1 MAKQLDFLA
10 SGQIIPTAL
19 HQEMERSYLEYAMS
33 VIVGRALPDVRDGLK
48 PVHRRILYAMHE
60 LGLTPDRPFRKCA
73 RVVGD
78 VLGKYHPHGDQSVY
92 EALVRMVQD
101 FSSRYP
107 LLSGHGNFGSIDNDP
122 PAAMRYTETR
132 LAGIGDQAVL
142 GGISEAIVNFSSNF
156 DNSQQEPVV
165 LPAQLPILILNGC
178 SGIAVGM
185 ATNIPPH
192 NLGEVVEG
200 LIALIDNPDLSEEK
214 LVEIIPGPDFP
225 TGGEI
230 LDDTGIREAY
240 RTGRGIIPVRGV
252 AKTETIIIE
261 GKRRRERT
269 AIVVTELPFQVNKAA
284 WIEKIAEL
292 VNLGKLEGIADIR
305 DESNREGIRVVIEL
319 KRESQPQQVLAALYQ
334 QTALQ
339 TNFGAI
345 ILALVDNQPQQLS
358 LKQVLQEF
366 LRFRETTL
374 TRQYGDE
381 LQQASDRLHLVEG
394 LLLALQNI
402 DRVVDILKNAPDGT
416 TAKYRFQA
424 ELGISDPQA
433 DSILAMPLRRL
444 TGLERQKLETEAT
457 ELQTKIQQLETL
469 LHNRQEF
476 LKSLKKELRSLKKKF
491 ADSRRTKI
499 RTGKSGDRRQ
509 ETGDGKQQAAGKKL
523 DSVVKKQETG
533 DRRQETAGKKQDSV
547 VKKQETVPM
556 KKFSPPEMKE
566 VSLPTPHTPHPTPH
580 TPHPTPHTHTHTHTP
595 HPTPTPTPTP
605 SLKSEVKKQ
614 DNKVKKKPESENAP
628 SLSLFTPQEP
638 PENAIL
644 LLDAEDKISWTT
656 PEERAPDR
664 GLIIYQQAI
673 EKRENFLVILDNAK
687 AYPITTREVPP
698 QANQPVLISSLLT
711 KTAQKESEAVL
722 NQFFLTEPQ
731 KNQELLLLS
740 QQGRIKRLPINELE
754 GVGSRGLSLMKLK
767 EDDRLYAAI
776 FTHEG
781 LDLAIATSSG
791 RVLRYPVREELLPIM
806 GKSAQ
811 GLAILRLR
819 YGEHLAGCVSLPH
832 RENLLLISG
841 LGYGKRLAIENL
853 RLSQLGDLGSPALQF
868 VNKQDSLAAMVA
880 ARAGSIVLLSTNQNR
895 KLPLEVET
903 VTVTGKDGTGSQ
915 LVKLNPAEKIIKVQ
929 LLHHL

>member
-10 SGQIIPTAL
+10 TGQIIPTAL

-142 GGISEAIVNFSSNF
+142 GGISDAIVNFSSNF

-345 ILALVDNQPQQLS
+345 ILALVDNQPRQLS

-366 LRFRETTL
+366 LHFRETTL

-509 ETGDGKQQAAGKKL
+509 ET
-523 DSVVKKQETG
+523 E
-533 DRRQETAGKKQDSV
+533 GKKQDSV

-556 KKFSPPEMKE
+556 KKFSPPQTKE
-566 VSLPTPHTPHPTPH
+566 VSLPTPHTPHPTP
-580 TPHPTPHTHTHTHTP
+580 
-595 HPTPTPTPTP
+595 
-605 SLKSEVKKQ
+605 SFKAEVKKQ
-614 DNKVKKKPESENAP
+614 ENKVKKKPESENAP

-687 AYPITTREVPP
+687 AYPIAIREVPP

-903 VTVTGKDGTGSQ
+903 VAVTGKDGTGSQ
-915 LVKLNPAEKIIKVQ
+915 LVKLNPTEKIIKAQ

>member
-345 ILALVDNQPQQLS
+345 ILALVDNQPRQLS

-499 RTGKSGDRRQ
+499 RPSKSGD
-509 ETGDGKQQAAGKKL
+509 G
-523 DSVVKKQETG
+523 
-533 DRRQETAGKKQDSV
+533 RQETAGKKLDSV

-566 VSLPTPHTPHPTPH
+566 VSFPTPHTPHPTP
-580 TPHPTPHTHTHTHTP
+580 
-595 HPTPTPTPTP
+595 
-605 SLKSEVKKQ
+605 SLKAEVKKQ
-614 DNKVKKKPESENAP
+614 ENKVKKKSESENAP

-687 AYPITTREVPP
+687 AYPIATREVPP

-740 QQGRIKRLPINELE
+740 QQGRIKRLPIDELE

-791 RVLRYPVREELLPIM
+791 RVLRYPVREELLPMM

-819 YGEHLAGCVSLPH
+819 YGENLAGCVSLPH

-841 LGYGKRLAIENL
+841 LGYAKRLAIENL

-903 VTVTGKDGTGSQ
+903 VAVTGKDGTGSQ
-915 LVKLNPAEKIIKVQ
+915 LVKLNPTEKIIKAQ

>member
-345 ILALVDNQPQQLS
+345 ILALVDNQPRQLS

-424 ELGISDPQA
+424 ELGISDAQA

-499 RTGKSGDRRQ
+499 PTGKSGDR
-509 ETGDGKQQAAGKKL
+509 K
-523 DSVVKKQETG
+523 
-533 DRRQETAGKKQDSV
+533 QETAGKKQDSV

-556 KKFSPPEMKE
+556 KKFSPPQMKE
-566 VSLPTPHTPHPTPH
+566 VSFPTPHTPHPPDVGGVGGVTPHTPHPTP
-580 TPHPTPHTHTHTHTP
+580 PF
-595 HPTPTPTPTP
+595 
-605 SLKSEVKKQ
+605 KSEVKKQ
-614 DNKVKKKPESENAP
+614 ENKVKKKSESENAP

-656 PEERAPDR
+656 AEERAPDR

-687 AYPITTREVPP
+687 AYPIATREVPP

-722 NQFFLTEPQ
+722 NQFFFTEPQ

-767 EDDRLYAAI
+767 EDDRLYGAI

-791 RVLRYPVREELLPIM
+791 RVLRYPVREELLPMM

-880 ARAGSIVLLSTNQNR
+880 ARAGSIVLLSTNQER

-903 VTVTGKDGTGSQ
+903 VMVTGKDGTGSQ

>member
-10 SGQIIPTAL
+10 TGQIIPTAL

-142 GGISEAIVNFSSNF
+142 GGISDAIVNFSSNF

-214 LVEIIPGPDFP
+214 LIEIIPGPDFP

-345 ILALVDNQPQQLS
+345 ILALVDNQPRQLS

-366 LRFRETTL
+366 LHFRETTL

-499 RTGKSGDRRQ
+499 RTGKSGDR
-509 ETGDGKQQAAGKKL
+509 
-523 DSVVKKQETG
+523 KQET
-533 DRRQETAGKKQDSV
+533 EGKKQDSV

-556 KKFSPPEMKE
+556 KKFSPPQTKE
-566 VSLPTPHTPHPTPH
+566 VSLPTPHTPHPTP
-580 TPHPTPHTHTHTHTP
+580 
-595 HPTPTPTPTP
+595 

-614 DNKVKKKPESENAP
+614 ENKVKKKPESENAP

-656 PEERAPDR
+656 PEERAPDQ

-687 AYPITTREVPP
+687 AYPIAIREVPP

-767 EDDRLYAAI
+767 EDDRLYGAI

-903 VTVTGKDGTGSQ
+903 VAVTGKDGTGSQ
-915 LVKLNPAEKIIKVQ
+915 LVKLNPTEKIIKAQ

>member
-142 GGISEAIVNFSSNF
+142 GGISEAIVNFNSNF

-345 ILALVDNQPQQLS
+345 ILALVDNQPRQLS

-424 ELGISDPQA
+424 ELGISDAQA

-499 RTGKSGDRRQ
+499 RTGKSG
-509 ETGDGKQQAAGKKL
+509 AGSSQKGAGTKEQ
-523 DSVVKKQETG
+523 S
-533 DRRQETAGKKQDSV
+533 AGKKQDSV
-547 VKKQETVPM
+547 VKKQESVPM
-556 KKFSPPEMKE
+556 KNFSPPQMKE
-566 VSLPTPHTPHPTPH
+566 VSFPTPHTPHPTP
-580 TPHPTPHTHTHTHTP
+580 
-595 HPTPTPTPTP
+595 
-605 SLKSEVKKQ
+605 SFEAEVKKQ
-614 DNKVKKKPESENAP
+614 ENKVKKKSESENAP

-687 AYPITTREVPP
+687 AYPIATREVPP
-698 QANQPVLISSLLT
+698 KDNQPVLIDRLLT

-740 QQGRIKRLPINELE
+740 QQGRIKRLPIDELE

-767 EDDRLYAAI
+767 EDDRLYGAI

-819 YGEHLAGCVSLPH
+819 YGENLAGCVSLPH

-880 ARAGSIVLLSTNQNR
+880 AREGSIVLLSTNQNR

-915 LVKLNPAEKIIKVQ
+915 LVKLNPAEKIIKAQ
-929 LLHHL
+929 LLHRL

>member
-10 SGQIIPTAL
+10 TGQIIPTAL

-142 GGISEAIVNFSSNF
+142 GGISDAIVNFSSNF

-345 ILALVDNQPQQLS
+345 ILALVDNQPRQLS

-366 LRFRETTL
+366 LHFRETTL

-509 ETGDGKQQAAGKKL
+509 ET
-523 DSVVKKQETG
+523 E
-533 DRRQETAGKKQDSV
+533 GKKQDSV

-556 KKFSPPEMKE
+556 KKFSSPQTKE
-566 VSLPTPHTPHPTPH
+566 VSLPTPHTPHPTP
-580 TPHPTPHTHTHTHTP
+580 
-595 HPTPTPTPTP
+595 
-605 SLKSEVKKQ
+605 SFKAEVKKQ
-614 DNKVKKKPESENAP
+614 ENKVKKKPESENAP

-687 AYPITTREVPP
+687 AYPIAIREVPP
-698 QANQPVLISSLLT
+698 KDNQPVLISSLLT

-767 EDDRLYAAI
+767 EDDRLYGAI

-903 VTVTGKDGTGSQ
+903 VAVTGKDGTGSQ
-915 LVKLNPAEKIIKVQ
+915 LVKLNPTEKIIKAQ

>member
-345 ILALVDNQPQQLS
+345 ILALVDNQPRQLS

-424 ELGISDPQA
+424 ELGISDAQA

-499 RTGKSGDRRQ
+499 RTGKSGDKRQETGDRRQ
-509 ETGDGKQQAAGKKL
+509 ETGDRRQETAGKKL
-523 DSVVKKQETG
+523 DSAVKKQETGDRRQETGDRRQETG

-547 VKKQETVPM
+547 VKKQETGDRRQETEG
-556 KKFSPPEMKE
+556 KKQDS
-566 VSLPTPHTPHPTPH
+566 V
-580 TPHPTPHTHTHTHTP
+580 
-595 HPTPTPTPTP
+595 
-605 SLKSEVKKQ
+605 VKKQ
-614 DNKVKKKPESENAP
+614 ENKVKKKSESENAP

-644 LLDAEDKISWTT
+644 LLDAEDKIGWTT

-687 AYPITTREVPP
+687 AYPIAIREVPP

-722 NQFFLTEPQ
+722 NQFFLAEPQ

-740 QQGRIKRLPINELE
+740 QQGRIKRLPIDELE
-754 GVGSRGLSLMKLK
+754 GLGSRGLSLMKLK

-791 RVLRYPVREELLPIM
+791 RVLRYPVREELLPM
-806 GKSAQ
+806 MSKSAQ

-841 LGYGKRLAIENL
+841 LGYGKRLAIDNL

-880 ARAGSIVLLSTNQNR
+880 ARAGGIVLLSTDQKR
-895 KLPLEVET
+895 KLSLEVET

-915 LVKLNPAEKIIKVQ
+915 LVKLNPGEKIIKAQ
-929 LLHHL
+929 LLSSRAKLIS

>member
-345 ILALVDNQPQQLS
+345 ILALVDNQPRQLS

-424 ELGISDPQA
+424 ELGISDDQA

-499 RTGKSGDRRQ
+499 RPGKS
-509 ETGDGKQQAAGKKL
+509 
-523 DSVVKKQETG
+523 G

-556 KKFSPPEMKE
+556 KKFSPPQMKE
-566 VSLPTPHTPHPTPH
+566 VSFPTPQTPHPTP
-580 TPHPTPHTHTHTHTP
+580 P
-595 HPTPTPTPTP
+595 
-605 SLKSEVKKQ
+605 LKAEVKKQ
-614 DNKVKKKPESENAP
+614 ENKVKKKSESENAP

-687 AYPITTREVPP
+687 AYPIATREVPP

-740 QQGRIKRLPINELE
+740 QQGRIKRLPIDELE

-767 EDDRLYAAI
+767 EDDHLYGAI

-791 RVLRYPVREELLPIM
+791 RVLRYPVREELLPMM

-841 LGYGKRLAIENL
+841 LGYAKRLAIENL

-880 ARAGSIVLLSTNQNR
+880 ARAGSIVLLSTNQKR

-915 LVKLNPAEKIIKVQ
+915 LVKLNPAEKIIKAQ

>member
-345 ILALVDNQPQQLS
+345 ILALVDNKPRQLS

-424 ELGISDPQA
+424 ELGISDAQA

-509 ETGDGKQQAAGKKL
+509 ETGDRRQETGERRQETAGKKLDSAVKKQETGERRQETAGKKL
-523 DSVVKKQETG
+523 DSVVKKQE
-533 DRRQETAGKKQDSV
+533 
-547 VKKQETVPM
+547 
-556 KKFSPPEMKE
+556 
-566 VSLPTPHTPHPTPH
+566 
-580 TPHPTPHTHTHTHTP
+580 
-595 HPTPTPTPTP
+595 
-605 SLKSEVKKQ
+605 
-614 DNKVKKKPESENAP
+614 NKVKKKSESENEP
-628 SLSLFTPQEP
+628 ILSLFTPQEP

-656 PEERAPDR
+656 PEERVPDR

-687 AYPITTREVPP
+687 AYPIATREVPP
-698 QANQPVLISSLLT
+698 KDNQPVLISSLLT
-711 KTAQKESEAVL
+711 KTAQKDSEAVL

-731 KNQELLLLS
+731 KSQELLLLS
-740 QQGRIKRLPINELE
+740 QQGRIKRLPIDELE

-767 EDDRLYAAI
+767 EDDRLYGAV

-781 LDLAIATSSG
+781 LDLVIATSSG
-791 RVLRYPVREELLPIM
+791 RVLRYPVREELLPMM

-832 RENLLLISG
+832 RQNLLLISG

-880 ARAGSIVLLSTNQNR
+880 AREGSIVLLSTNQNR

-915 LVKLNPAEKIIKVQ
+915 LVKLNPAEKIIKAQ

>member
-10 SGQIIPTAL
+10 TGQIIPTAL

-142 GGISEAIVNFSSNF
+142 GGISDAIVNFSSNF

-345 ILALVDNQPQQLS
+345 ILALVDNQPRQLS

-366 LRFRETTL
+366 LHFRETTL

-381 LQQASDRLHLVEG
+381 LQQASDRLNLVEG

-424 ELGISDPQA
+424 ELGISDAQA

-509 ETGDGKQQAAGKKL
+509 ETEGKKL
-523 DSVVKKQETG
+523 
-533 DRRQETAGKKQDSV
+533 DSV

-556 KKFSPPEMKE
+556 KKFSPPQTKE
-566 VSLPTPHTPHPTPH
+566 VSLPTPHTPHPTP
-580 TPHPTPHTHTHTHTP
+580 
-595 HPTPTPTPTP
+595 

-614 DNKVKKKPESENAP
+614 ENKVKKKPESENAP

-687 AYPITTREVPP
+687 AYPIAIREVPP

-767 EDDRLYAAI
+767 EDDRLYGAI

-903 VTVTGKDGTGSQ
+903 VAVTGKDGTGSQ
-915 LVKLNPAEKIIKVQ
+915 LVKLNPTEKIIKAQ

>member
-10 SGQIIPTAL
+10 TGQIIPTAL

-142 GGISEAIVNFSSNF
+142 GGISDAIVNFSSNF

-345 ILALVDNQPQQLS
+345 ILALVDNQPRQLS

-366 LRFRETTL
+366 LHFRETTL

-509 ETGDGKQQAAGKKL
+509 ET
-523 DSVVKKQETG
+523 E
-533 DRRQETAGKKQDSV
+533 GKKQDSV

-556 KKFSPPEMKE
+556 KKFSPPQTKE
-566 VSLPTPHTPHPTPH
+566 VSLPTPHTPHPTP
-580 TPHPTPHTHTHTHTP
+580 
-595 HPTPTPTPTP
+595 
-605 SLKSEVKKQ
+605 SFKAEVKKQ
-614 DNKVKKKPESENAP
+614 ENKVKKKPESENAP

-656 PEERAPDR
+656 PEERVPDR

-687 AYPITTREVPP
+687 AYPIATREVPP

-767 EDDRLYAAI
+767 EDDRLYGAI

-903 VTVTGKDGTGSQ
+903 VAVTGKDGTGSQ
-915 LVKLNPAEKIIKVQ
+915 LVKLNPTEKIIKAQ

>member
-142 GGISEAIVNFSSNF
+142 GGISEAIVNFSNNF

-345 ILALVDNQPQQLS
+345 ILALVDNQPRQLS
-358 LKQVLQEF
+358 LKEVLQEF

-499 RTGKSGDRRQ
+499 RTGKSGERKQ
-509 ETGDGKQQAAGKKL
+509 ETAGKKL
-523 DSVVKKQETG
+523 DSVVKKQETADG
-533 DRRQETAGKKQDSV
+533 KQETEGKKLDSV

-580 TPHPTPHTHTHTHTP
+580 TPHPTP
-595 HPTPTPTPTP
+595 

-614 DNKVKKKPESENAP
+614 ENKVKKKSESENTP

-656 PEERAPDR
+656 PEERAPDQ

-687 AYPITTREVPP
+687 AYPIAIRDVPP

-781 LDLAIATSSG
+781 QDLAIATSSG

-811 GLAILRLR
+811 GVGILRLR
-819 YGEHLAGCVSLPH
+819 YGENLAGCVSLPH

-895 KLPLEVET
+895 KLSLEVET

-915 LVKLNPAEKIIKVQ
+915 LVKLNPEEKIIKAQ
-929 LLHHL
+929 LLQDTSNKRFF

>member
-142 GGISEAIVNFSSNF
+142 GGISEAIVNFSNNF

-345 ILALVDNQPQQLS
+345 ILALVDNQPRQLS
-358 LKQVLQEF
+358 LKEVLQEF

-424 ELGISDPQA
+424 ELGISDAQA

-499 RTGKSGDRRQ
+499 RTGKSGDRKQ
-509 ETGDGKQQAAGKKL
+509 ETEGKKQ

-533 DRRQETAGKKQDSV
+533 DRRQETAGKKLDSV
-547 VKKQETVPM
+547 VKKQETADG
-556 KKFSPPEMKE
+556 KQEA
-566 VSLPTPHTPHPTPH
+566 
-580 TPHPTPHTHTHTHTP
+580 
-595 HPTPTPTPTP
+595 
-605 SLKSEVKKQ
+605 EVKKQ
-614 DNKVKKKPESENAP
+614 ENKVKKKSESENAP

-656 PEERAPDR
+656 AEERAPDR

-687 AYPITTREVPP
+687 AYPIATREVPP

>member
-345 ILALVDNQPQQLS
+345 ILALVDNQPRQLS

-509 ETGDGKQQAAGKKL
+509 ET
-523 DSVVKKQETG
+523 E
-533 DRRQETAGKKQDSV
+533 GKKQDSV

-556 KKFSPPEMKE
+556 KKFSPPQTKE
-566 VSLPTPHTPHPTPH
+566 VSLPTPHTPHPTP
-580 TPHPTPHTHTHTHTP
+580 
-595 HPTPTPTPTP
+595 
-605 SLKSEVKKQ
+605 SLKAEVKKQ
-614 DNKVKKKPESENAP
+614 ENKVKKKPESENAP

-656 PEERAPDR
+656 PEERVPDQ

-687 AYPITTREVPP
+687 AYPIATREVPP

-740 QQGRIKRLPINELE
+740 QQGRIKRLPIDELE

-767 EDDRLYAAI
+767 EDDRLYGAI

-791 RVLRYPVREELLPIM
+791 RVLRYPVREELLPM
-806 GKSAQ
+806 MSKSAQ

-841 LGYGKRLAIENL
+841 LGYAKRLAIENL

-880 ARAGSIVLLSTNQNR
+880 ARPGSIVLLSTNQNR

-903 VTVTGKDGTGSQ
+903 VMVTGKDGTGSQ
-915 LVKLNPAEKIIKVQ
+915 LVKLNPTEKIIKAQ
-929 LLHHL
+929 LLQDTSNRGFC

>member
-142 GGISEAIVNFSSNF
+142 GGISEAIVNFNSNF

-345 ILALVDNQPQQLS
+345 ILALVDNQPRQLS

-424 ELGISDPQA
+424 ELGISDAQA

-509 ETGDGKQQAAGKKL
+509 ET
-523 DSVVKKQETG
+523 E
-533 DRRQETAGKKQDSV
+533 GKKQDSV

-556 KKFSPPEMKE
+556 KKFSPPQTKE
-566 VSLPTPHTPHPTPH
+566 VSLPTPHTPHPTP
-580 TPHPTPHTHTHTHTP
+580 
-595 HPTPTPTPTP
+595 
-605 SLKSEVKKQ
+605 SLKAEVKKQ
-614 DNKVKKKPESENAP
+614 ENKVKKKPESENAP

-656 PEERAPDR
+656 PEQRAPER

-687 AYPITTREVPP
+687 AYPIATREVPP

-740 QQGRIKRLPINELE
+740 QQGRIKRLPIDELE

-767 EDDRLYAAI
+767 EDDRLYGAI

-791 RVLRYPVREELLPIM
+791 RVLRYPVREELLPM
-806 GKSAQ
+806 MSKSAQ

-841 LGYGKRLAIENL
+841 LGYAKRLAIENL

-880 ARAGSIVLLSTNQNR
+880 ARPGSIVLLSTNQNR

-903 VTVTGKDGTGSQ
+903 VMVTGKDGTGSQ
-915 LVKLNPAEKIIKVQ
+915 LVKLNPTEKIIKAQ
-929 LLHHL
+929 LLQDTSNRGFC

>member
-345 ILALVDNQPQQLS
+345 ILALVDNQPRQLS

-499 RTGKSGDRRQ
+499 RPSKSGD
-509 ETGDGKQQAAGKKL
+509 G
-523 DSVVKKQETG
+523 
-533 DRRQETAGKKQDSV
+533 RQETAGKKLDSV

-566 VSLPTPHTPHPTPH
+566 VSLPTPHTPHP
-580 TPHPTPHTHTHTHTP
+580 PTT
-595 HPTPTPTPTP
+595 
-605 SLKSEVKKQ
+605 LKAEIKKKEK
-614 DNKVKKKPESENAP
+614 KVKKKSESENAP

-687 AYPITTREVPP
+687 AYPIATREVPP

-740 QQGRIKRLPINELE
+740 QQGRIKRLPIDELE

-791 RVLRYPVREELLPIM
+791 RVLRYPVREELLPMM

-819 YGEHLAGCVSLPH
+819 YGENLAGCVSLPH

-841 LGYGKRLAIENL
+841 LGYAKRLAIENL

-903 VTVTGKDGTGSQ
+903 VAVTGKDGTGSQ
-915 LVKLNPAEKIIKVQ
+915 LVKLNPTEKIIKAQ

>member
-345 ILALVDNQPQQLS
+345 ILALVDNQPRQLS

-499 RTGKSGDRRQ
+499 RTGKSGDR
-509 ETGDGKQQAAGKKL
+509 K
-523 DSVVKKQETG
+523 
-533 DRRQETAGKKQDSV
+533 QETAGKKQDSV

-556 KKFSPPEMKE
+556 KKFSPPQMKE
-566 VSLPTPHTPHPTPH
+566 VSFPTPHTPHPPDVGGVGGVTPH
-580 TPHPTPHTHTHTHTP
+580 TPH
-595 HPTPTPTPTP
+595 PTP

-614 DNKVKKKPESENAP
+614 ENKVKKKSESENAP

-687 AYPITTREVPP
+687 AYPIATREVPP

-722 NQFFLTEPQ
+722 NQFFFTEPQ

-767 EDDRLYAAI
+767 EDDRLYGAI

-781 LDLAIATSSG
+781 QDLAIATSSG
-791 RVLRYPVREELLPIM
+791 RVLRYPVREELLPMM

-915 LVKLNPAEKIIKVQ
+915 LVKLNPAEKIIKAQ